1 MCGLLVMVLMVMVKT
16 VEKMDLFE
24 DVHNNTKRR
33 FGFSVCVVA
42 YNRDVDEFRMSL
54 LVDESGDTRTV
65 MYCVSF
71 NTQIF

>member
-1 MCGLLVMVLMVMVKT
+1 MRVST
-16 VEKMDLFE
+16 VSVVDDGGGEGGWNRFE
-24 DVHNNTKRR
+24 GVRNNTKHR